1 MAEVI
6 LAGVDGSEG
15 SLRAA
20 KYAANNASRIG
31 AGLVVVFVIEW
42 SPFSFNTP
50 EENEQRH
57 KRREAEIASAH
68 EKVLEPLLG
77 EIRESGVSVEGV
89 VRHGHIA
96 RVLIDQAEERGAS
109 AIFIGRL
116 GDSSFKSVI
125 FGSVA
130 SNLVQTSPVPVTVV
144 P

>member
-1 MAEVI
+1 MTDVI

-20 KYAANNASRIG
+20 KYAARNASKTG
-31 AGLVVVFVIEW
+31 ADLVVVFVIEW

-68 EKVLEPLLG
+68 DKVLDPLLG
-77 EIRESGVSVEGV
+77 KIKESGVNVQGI

-96 RVLIDQAEERGAS
+96 RVLIDQAEERNAS

-116 GDSSFKSVI
+116 GESTLKNVI

>member
-1 MAEVI
+1 M
-6 LAGVDGSEG
+6 G
-15 SLRAA
+15 
-20 KYAANNASRIG
+20 AN
-31 AGLVVVFVIEW
+31 LVVIFVIEW

-57 KRREAEIASAH
+57 QRREAEIASAH

-77 EIRESGVSVEGV
+77 KIRESGIDVEGV

-96 RVLIDQAEERGAS
+96 RVLIDQASERGAMG
-109 AIFIGRL
+109 IFIGRL
-116 GDSSFKSVI
+116 GESTLKSAI